1 MTRRVSVF
9 DREEADK
16 KHLEII
22 QQELDKG
29 TNEGYGRGLLYTYF
43 RTKGFLVS
51 RDRLFQVDST
61 GVERRTRDLQFGGVI
76 LRGPKAVW
84 L

>member
-16 KHLEII
+16 KLLEIV

-29 TNEGYGRGLLYTYF
+29 TIEGYGRGLLYTYF
-43 RTKGFLVS
+43 CMKGFLVS
-51 RDRLFQVDST
+51 LVSN
-61 GVERRTRDLQFGGVI
+61 VHLNY
-76 LRGPKAVW
+76 LA
-84 L
+84 